1 MLAVKSSIDF
11 GLGYMSPPPSR
22 SDHDMLS
29 NPTHHN
35 TSRDLAEMLVADL
48 EKAMNYLD
56 KDHAEQEALV
66 KKAGG
71 VRALIND
78 SEGEGA
84 DDESRLTTPPLLPH
98 PPTR

>member
-1 MLAVKSSIDF
+1 
-11 GLGYMSPPPSR
+11 
-22 SDHDMLS
+22 MLS

-56 KDHAEQEALV
+56 KDHAEQAALV

-84 DDESRLTTPPLLPH
+84 DDESRLTTPPLLPR
-98 PPTR
+98 PPAR